1 MKNTKLT
8 KIHIVTGDGKD
19 ECGAI
24 RRHILEIMAEEGAE
38 EAVSAEDSELII
50 VLGGDGTIMHASHT
64 AVLHGIPIVGINL
77 GRIGY
82 MAELEPTEL
91 ERLREIIDGNYTVEE
106 RMMLTVSYGG
116 REYPALN
123 DAVIRASTTHPA
135 YVTLLCDGQK
145 VNTYRGDGLIC
156 STPTGSTAYSVSAG
170 GSVIDPRLNCIGVT
184 PLCTQSLIARPLIF
198 SPDCTLTLRAEEGRG
213 CILTVD
219 GEDGIPLTAG
229 ENVTVKMSD
238 TPLKM
243 IRITDDGFYTVLNK
257 KLYV

>member
-1 MKNTKLT
+1 MKNDKLT

-19 ECGAI
+19 ESGDIRRRIRELIAEAGAI
-24 RRHILEIMAEEGAE
+24 ETDNAE
-38 EAVSAEDSELII
+38 EAELIV

-64 AVLHGIPIVGINL
+64 AVTYGIPIVGVNL

-82 MAELEPTEL
+82 MAELEPEEL
-91 ERLREIIDGNYTVEE
+91 GKLSEIIGGNYTLEE
-106 RMMLTVSYGG
+106 RMMLTVEYGG
-116 REYPALN
+116 RTYPALN

-135 YVTLLCDGQK
+135 YVTLECDGQK

-170 GSVIDPRLNCIGVT
+170 GSVVDPRLNCIGVT
-184 PLCTQSLIARPLIF
+184 PLCPQSLIARPLIF
-198 SPDCTLTLRAEEGRG
+198 APESTLTLRAEEGRG

-229 ENVTVKMSD
+229 ENVTVKMSE
-238 TPLKM
+238 TPLRM

>member
-8 KIHIVTGDGKD
+8 KIHIVIGEGKD
-19 ECGAI
+19 ESGAI
-24 RRHILEIMAEEGAE
+24 RRRITEIIAEKNATVTEDAE
-38 EAVSAEDSELII
+38 HADMIV
-50 VLGGDGTIMHASHT
+50 VLGGDGTLMHASHT
-64 AVLHGIPIVGINL
+64 AVTHGIPIVGVNL

-82 MAELEPTEL
+82 MAEIETEEL
-91 ERLREIIDGNYTVEE
+91 HKLGDIIDGNYTVEE
-106 RMMLTVSYGG
+106 RMMLTVTYDGND
-116 REYPALN
+116 YPALN

-135 YVTLLCDGQK
+135 FVTLICDGQM
-145 VNTYRGDGLIC
+145 VNTYCGDGLIC

-184 PLCTQSLIARPLIF
+184 PLCPQSLIARPLIF
-198 SPDCTLTLRAEEGRG
+198 SPECTLTLCAEEGRG

-229 ENVTVKMSD
+229 KAVTVKKSN

-243 IRITDDGFYTVLNK
+243 IRVTDDGFYTVLNK

>member
-1 MKNTKLT
+1 MKNTKIR
-8 KIHIVTGDGKD
+8 KINIVTGEGKD
-19 ECGAI
+19 ESGESI
-24 RRHILEIMAEEGAE
+24 RRIREIMAENNAE
-38 EAVSAEDSELII
+38 ETEKAEDSELMI

-64 AVLHGIPIVGINL
+64 AVKSGIPILGVNL

-91 ERLREIIDGNYTVEE
+91 DRLEKILNGSYTVEE
-106 RMMLTVSYGG
+106 RMMLTVEYDGTV
-116 REYPALN
+116 YPALN

-135 YVTLLCDGQK
+135 FVTLECDGQR
-145 VNTYRGDGLIC
+145 VNTYVGDGLIC

-184 PLCTQSLIARPLIF
+184 PLCTQSLIARPLVF
-198 SPDCTLTLRAEEGRG
+198 SPECTLTLRAEEGRS

-229 ENVTVKMSD
+229 KNVTVKRSE
-238 TPLKM
+238 TPLRM
-243 IRITDDGFYTVLNK
+243 IRITDDGFYTVLNR

>member
-19 ECGAI
+19 ESGAI
-24 RRHILEIMAEEGAE
+24 RRRILEIMLEEGALE
-38 EAVSAEDSELII
+38 VTDAEASELII
-50 VLGGDGTIMHASHT
+50 VLGGDGTLMHASHT
-64 AVLHGIPIVGINL
+64 AVLYGIPILGVNL

-82 MAELEPTEL
+82 MAELETTEL
-91 ERLREIIDGNYTVEE
+91 DRLKEIIDGSYTLEE
-106 RMMLTVSYGG
+106 RMMLTVEYDGNQ
-116 REYPALN
+116 YPALN

-135 YVTLLCDGQK
+135 FVTLRCDGQM
-145 VNTYRGDGLIC
+145 VNTYCGDGLIC

-170 GSVIDPRLNCIGVT
+170 GSVIDPRLSCIGVT
-184 PLCTQSLIARPLIF
+184 PLCPQSLIARPLIF
-198 SPDCTLTLRAEEGRG
+198 SPECTLTLRAEEGRG

-219 GEDGIPLTAG
+219 GEDGIPLKAG
-229 ENVTVKMSD
+229 VDVTVKRSD

-243 IRITDDGFYTVLNK
+243 IRVTDDGFYTVLNK

>member
-1 MKNTKLT
+1 MKNVMLT
-8 KIHIVTGDGKD
+8 KIHIITGEGKD
-19 ECGAI
+19 ENGYI
-24 RRHILEIMAEEGAE
+24 RRRISEIIAANNAT
-38 EAVSAEDSELII
+38 EAKNAGDADLIV

-64 AVLHGIPIVGINL
+64 AVTCGIPLLGINL

-82 MAELEPTEL
+82 LAELEPDEL
-91 ERLREIIDGNYTVEE
+91 ERLSDIIDGKYMLEE
-106 RMMLTVSYGG
+106 RMMLKVDYGG
-116 REYPALN
+116 RTYTALN

-135 YVTLLCDGQK
+135 FVTLECDGQT

-170 GSVIDPRLNCIGVT
+170 GSVVDPRLDCIGVT
-184 PLCTQSLIARPLIF
+184 PLCPQSLIARPIIF
-198 SPDCTLTLRAEEGRG
+198 SPECVLTLRAEAGRG

-219 GEDGIPLTAG
+219 GEDGITLSAG
-229 ENVTVKMSD
+229 ENVTVRRSP

-243 IRITDDGFYTVLNK
+243 IKLANDGFYTVLNR

>member
-19 ECGAI
+19 ESGAI
-24 RRHILEIMAEEGAE
+24 RRRILEIMSEEGA
-38 EAVSAEDSELII
+38 VGVTTPEDSDLII
-50 VLGGDGTIMHASHT
+50 VLGGDGTLMHASHT
-64 AVLHGIPIVGINL
+64 AVMHGIPIVGVNL

-82 MAELEPTEL
+82 MAEIEPNEL
-91 ERLREIIDGNYTVEE
+91 HRLKEIIDGNYTVEE
-106 RMMLTVSYGG
+106 RMMLTVEYCGN
-116 REYPALN
+116 EYPALN

-135 YVTLLCDGQK
+135 FVTLRCDGQM
-145 VNTYRGDGLIC
+145 VNTYCGDGLIC

-170 GSVIDPRLNCIGVT
+170 GSVIDPRLSCIGVT
-184 PLCTQSLIARPLIF
+184 PLCPQSLIARPLIF
-198 SPDCTLTLRAEEGRG
+198 SPECTLTLCAEEGRG

-219 GEDGIPLTAG
+219 GENGIPLKVG
-229 ENVTVKMSD
+229 EAVTVKRSE

-243 IRITDDGFYTVLNK
+243 IRVSDDGFYTVLNK

>member
-1 MKNTKLT
+1 MKNDKLT

-19 ECGAI
+19 ESGDIRRRIRELIAEAGAI
-24 RRHILEIMAEEGAE
+24 ETDNAE
-38 EAVSAEDSELII
+38 EAELIV
-50 VLGGDGTIMHASHT
+50 VLGGDGTIMHASHM
-64 AVLHGIPIVGINL
+64 AVSHGIPIVGVNL

-82 MAELEPTEL
+82 MAELEPNEL
-91 ERLREIIDGNYTVEE
+91 RKLSEIIDGQYTTEE
-106 RMMLTVSYGG
+106 RMMLTVEYGG
-116 REYPALN
+116 KSYSALN

-135 YVTLLCDGQK
+135 YVTLECDGQR

-170 GSVIDPRLNCIGVT
+170 GSVVDPRLNCIGVT
-184 PLCTQSLIARPLIF
+184 PLCPQSLIARPLIF
-198 SPDCTLTLRAEEGRG
+198 APESTLTLRAEEGRG

-229 ENVTVKMSD
+229 ENVTVKMSE
-238 TPLKM
+238 TPLRM

>member
-1 MKNTKLT
+1 MKNEKLK
-8 KIHIVTGDGKD
+8 KIHIVTGEGKD
-19 ECGAI
+19 ESGEI
-24 RRHILEIMAEEGAE
+24 RRRIRKIIAEKNALETDSAE
-38 EAVSAEDSELII
+38 EAELIV
-50 VLGGDGTIMHASHT
+50 VLGGDGTIMHTSHT
-64 AVLHGIPIVGINL
+64 AVTHGIPLVGVNL

-82 MAELEPTEL
+82 MAELEPDEL
-91 ERLREIIDGNYTVEE
+91 GRLGEIIDGNYTLEE
-106 RMMLTVSYGG
+106 RMMLTVEYGKNA
-116 REYPALN
+116 YPALN

-135 YVTLLCDGQK
+135 YVTLECDGQK

-156 STPTGSTAYSVSAG
+156 STPPGSTAYSVSAG
-170 GSVIDPRLNCIGVT
+170 GSVVDPRLNCIGVT
-184 PLCTQSLIARPLIF
+184 PLCPQSLIARPLIF
-198 SPDCTLTLRAEEGRG
+198 SPECTLTLRAEEGRG

-229 ENVTVKMSD
+229 ENVTVRMSE

>member
-19 ECGAI
+19 ESGAI
-24 RRHILEIMAEEGAE
+24 RRRILEIMSEEGA
-38 EAVSAEDSELII
+38 VGVTTPEDSDLII
-50 VLGGDGTIMHASHT
+50 VLGGDGTLMHASHT
-64 AVLHGIPIVGINL
+64 AVMHGIPIVGVNL

-82 MAELEPTEL
+82 MAEIEPNEL
-91 ERLREIIDGNYTVEE
+91 HRLKEIIDGSYTVEE
-106 RMMLTVSYGG
+106 RMMLTVEYCGN
-116 REYPALN
+116 EYPALN

-135 YVTLLCDGQK
+135 FVTLRCDGQM
-145 VNTYRGDGLIC
+145 VNTYCGDGLIC

-170 GSVIDPRLNCIGVT
+170 GSVIDPRLSCIGVT
-184 PLCTQSLIARPLIF
+184 PLCPQSLIARPLIF
-198 SPDCTLTLRAEEGRG
+198 SPECTLTLCAEEGRG

-219 GEDGIPLTAG
+219 GENGIPLKVG
-229 ENVTVKMSD
+229 EAVTVKRSE

-243 IRITDDGFYTVLNK
+243 IRVSDDGFYTVLNK